1 MRREISIALL
11 LIGTLAVAPGLRSQA
26 PTSSDAPS
34 QNQPPVVTPQP
45 SASANPFPEDTSAVP
60 VMPTKES
67 LDQPNVSHDGAESS
81 ALPLPG
87 EDLDPVRSPDDPEPI
102 AAGAESEVESSSSLK
117 GLEKLLPAPGDDQ
130 PDRKRKPAVKQLS
143 QQEVS
148 AKDIEIGL
156 YYIQTKNWKAARSR
170 FESAMV
176 LDPENPNVYWGMA
189 EAERHTGD
197 LAAAKVHYQKLL
209 DYDPDGP
216 HGKEARKA
224 LKDPAIANAQSPTP
238 PK

>member
-1 MRREISIALL
+1 MRHYKMRREFSIALL
-11 LIGTLAVAPGLRSQA
+11 LIGSLVLAPRLRSQ
-26 PTSSDAPS
+26 TPS
-34 QNQPPVVTPQP
+34 QNQPPAAAPQP
-45 SASANPFPEDTSAVP
+45 AAGANPFPEDTSAVP
-60 VMPTKES
+60 VMLTTP
-67 LDQPNVSHDGAESS
+67 DQPNVSHDGAEN
-81 ALPLPG
+81 APLPLPG
-87 EDLDPVRSPDDPEPI
+87 EDLDPVRSPDDPEP
-102 AAGAESEVESSSSLK
+102 AAADAEQEGESSSSLK

-130 PDRKRKPAVKQLS
+130 PDRKRKPVAKQLTH
-143 QQEVS
+143 QEVS

-176 LDPENPNVYWGMA
+176 LDPENPDVYWGMA

-197 LAAAKVHYQKLL
+197 LAAAKAHYQKLL

-216 HGKEARKA
+216 HGREARKA
-224 LKDPAIANAQSPTP
+224 LKDPAIANAQSQPA